1 MRMSRLPLCVAV
13 LLLSVGFLF
22 SATLPKSSPEEIG
35 LSAERLQRVH
45 AVLQRYI
52 DRGEIAGAVSLVA
65 RRGRIAHFEAQG
77 VMDLETRKPMRTD
90 AIFRLASMTKPVTS
104 LSVMMLHEEGRFLL
118 DDPVSKFLPEFKNVK
133 VAVANAPNE
142 RHEGGYRTVPAERE
156 ITIRHLLTHTAG
168 LASGSGGPTLAASK
182 TLAAF
187 RKPETPLAEYITHL
201 AELPLNFQPGTAWE
215 YGPATDVLGRLVEV
229 VSGQPLDQFFR
240 QRIFD
245 KLAMNDTWFYLPDDR
260 LPRLV
265 TAYAKKGGKLEKL
278 TAPNNESRNGRFFSG
293 AGGLAGTAE
302 DYFRLCQMLLN
313 GGQFDGTRLVSRKT
327 IEMMTANQIGH
338 IPLWQDSYRGYGF
351 GLGFRVRERL
361 GESQTLG
368 SVGEYGWGGA
378 YGTYF
383 WIDPK
388 EQMIGIMMIQLMP
401 YAHLNIRPDFQNAVT
416 QAIVD

>member
-1 MRMSRLPLCVAV
+1 MKMIRLMVVPALV
-13 LLLSVGFLF
+13 LLFATSF
-22 SATLPKSSPEEIG
+22 SAATLPKSNPEEIG
-35 LSAERLQRVH
+35 LSADRLQRVH
-45 AVLQRYI
+45 ALVQRYI
-52 DRGEIAGAVSLVA
+52 DQGEIAGAVSLVA
-65 RRGRIAHFEAQG
+65 RRGRIAYFESQG
-77 VMDLETRKPMRTD
+77 VMDLETRKAMRPD

-104 LSVMMLHEEGRFLL
+104 LSIMMLHEEGRFLL
-118 DDPVSKFLPEFKNVK
+118 DDPVSKFLPEFKGVK

-142 RHEGGYRTVPAERE
+142 RQEGGFRLVPSDRE

-182 TLAAF
+182 KLADF
-187 RKPETPLAEYITHL
+187 RKPEMPLAQYIQQL
-201 AELPLNFQPGTAWE
+201 AQLPLNFQPGTAWE

-245 KLAMNDTWFYLPDDR
+245 RLGMNDTWFYLPDDR

-265 TAYAKKGGKLEKL
+265 SAYAKRGGKLEKL
-278 TAPNNESRNGRFFSG
+278 SAPNVESRGGRFFSG

-302 DYFRLCQMLLN
+302 DYYRFCQMLLN
-313 GGQFDGTRLVSRKT
+313 GGQSDGVRLVSRKT

-338 IPLWQDSYRGYGF
+338 IPLWLDNYRGYGF

-368 SVGEYGWGGA
+368 STGEYGWGGA

-383 WIDPK
+383 WVDPK
-388 EQMIGIMMIQLMP
+388 EQMIGIMMIQLNP
-401 YAHLNIRPDFQNAVT
+401 YAHLNIRPEFQNAVT

>member
-1 MRMSRLPLCVAV
+1 MNTSRPIAV
-13 LLLSVGFLF
+13 FLLLASSLLA
-22 SATLPKSSPEEIG
+22 ATLPKSSPEAVG
-35 LSAERLQRVH
+35 LSAERLQRVQ
-45 AVLQRYI
+45 AVLQGYI

-65 RRGRIAHFEAQG
+65 RHGRIVYFESQG
-77 VMDLETRKPMRTD
+77 VMDLETHKPMRPDT
-90 AIFRLASMTKPVTS
+90 IFRLASMTKPITS
-104 LSVMMLHEEGRFLL
+104 LAVMMLHEEGRFLL
-118 DDPVSKFLPEFKNVK
+118 DDPVSKFLPEFKSVR

-142 RHEGGYRTVPAERE
+142 RNEGGYRLVPVDRE

-168 LASGSGGPTLAASK
+168 LASGSGGPTLVASK
-182 TLAAF
+182 ALAVL
-187 RKPETPLAEYITHL
+187 RKPEMPLAEYITHL

-245 KLAMNDTWFYLPDDR
+245 KLAMNDTWFYLPEDR

-265 TAYAKKGGKLEKL
+265 TAYTKKGDKLEKL
-278 TAPNNESRNGRFFSG
+278 IAPNNESRNGRFFSG

-302 DYFRLCQMLLN
+302 DYFRLCQMFLN
-313 GGQFDGTRLVSRKT
+313 GGQLDGTRLVSRKT
-327 IEMMTANQIGH
+327 VEMMTANQIDH
-338 IPLWQDSYRGYGF
+338 IPLWQDRYRGYGF
-351 GLGFRVRERL
+351 GLGFRVRELL

-368 SVGEYGWGGA
+368 SAGEYGWGGA

-388 EQMIGIMMIQLMP
+388 EQMIGIMMIQLNP
-401 YAHLNIRPDFQNAVT
+401 YEHLNIRPEFQNAVT

>member
-1 MRMSRLPLCVAV
+1 MKMSRLPLCVAV

-52 DRGEIAGAVSLVA
+52 DQGEIAGAVSLVA

-187 RKPETPLAEYITHL
+187 RKPESQLSEYITHL

-245 KLAMNDTWFYLPDDR
+245 KLAMNDTRFYLPDDR

-302 DYFRLCQMLLN
+302 DYFRFCQMLLN

-327 IEMMTANQIGH
+327 MEMMTANQIGH

-416 QAIVD
+416 QAIAD